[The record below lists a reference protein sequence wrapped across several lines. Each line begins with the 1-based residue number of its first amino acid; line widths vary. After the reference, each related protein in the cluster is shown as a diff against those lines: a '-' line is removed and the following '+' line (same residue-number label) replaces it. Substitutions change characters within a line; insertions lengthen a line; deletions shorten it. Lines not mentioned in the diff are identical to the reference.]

1 MDSPVI
7 PSVTLIDIALNYLT
21 SVSRNEKFVAVFF
34 SPPPSLWLSLKTRV
48 RLSSPWGA
56 LRFVGELG
64 YASTLTHLFLST
76 LGNLQY
82 LRPCCCYC
90 WSCWGTLS
98 HFRRHVK
105 VEDDDADEAGL
116 RWRICGETNW
126 RHNAVKTALAI
137 ILLISTEKKNVIYT
151 TLFIL
156 FVYFVSVYFSVEFF
170 SVFKCEIALEAQRE
184 FHKCLARCLS
194 SVEPVCLLKLG
205 NININ
210 NINSSKNNN
219 TNRWM
224 KMREIRCGT
233 TQANDVLFLA
243 SDFGICQQRRR
254 SWLRSPAHDQWR
266 NCLIDWL
273 SD

>member
-1 MDSPVI
+1 M
-7 PSVTLIDIALNYLT
+7 
-21 SVSRNEKFVAVFF
+21 RNSLRFF
-34 SPPPSLWLSLKTRV
+34 FPPPSLWLSLKTRV

-137 ILLISTEKKNVIYT
+137 ILLISTEKKKT
-151 TLFIL
+151 SFTRLFLFSLFIL
-156 FVYFVSVYFSVEFF
+156 FLCIFLLNFFQCFSVKLRWKRSENFT
-170 SVFKCEIALEAQRE
+170 SVWRVVY
-184 FHKCLARCLS
+184 HH
-194 SVEPVCLLKLG
+194 VEPVCM
-205 NININ
+205 
-210 NINSSKNNN
+210 
-219 TNRWM
+219 WF
-224 KMREIRCGT
+224 
-233 TQANDVLFLA
+233 AY
-243 SDFGICQQRRR
+243 
-254 SWLRSPAHDQWR
+254 
-266 NCLIDWL
+266 
-273 SD
+273 